1 MKSDREPYTSKLL
14 GWNEVKFGT
23 VHYISWRNPPL
34 KTSPCQPHQIPV
46 LSCLCKTTTESPF
59 VHQGCDRDVQI
70 CFCKKQ
76 YKCPLSFMSICIYS
90 SVCSQ
95 SSTVCR
101 SWSTP
106 TILCHKE
113 NIRTY
118 FLNKEIL
125 LQTHG
130 NSGLQELL
138 RLWHRTQASWVL

>member
-34 KTSPCQPHQIPV
+34 KNSPCQPYQLHV
-46 LSCLCKTTTESPF
+46 LSCLRKTTTESLS
-59 VHQGCDRDVQI
+59 VHQGSDKDVQV

-76 YKCPLSFMSICIYS
+76 YKCLLYFNIFVIELCVLSVIH
-90 SVCSQ
+90 SVLLLKH
-95 SSTVCR
+95 TM
-101 SWSTP
+101 
-106 TILCHKE
+106 ILCHKA
-113 NIRTY
+113 NIRTCL
-118 FLNKEIL
+118 LNKEML

-138 RLWHRTQASWVL
+138 GL